1 MPPQPDPTPNP
12 AAPSEPARPLTG
24 RRRPRRAPGYRPQAA
39 LDAGASPT
47 FASGFHSFLATGRLS
62 LALRLGLRYGVDRK
76 YLPRYLGI
84 LTANALFAPL
94 RFWQTLTCARAIRR
108 TPLHPEPLFILGF
121 WRSGTTLLHNLLA
134 TDPRWG
140 FVTTYQAAMPDVFL
154 AGRRRIR
161 RLLASQ
167 LPETRGID
175 NIPVDFA
182 MPQEEEIAL
191 MCASACSP
199 YLSLNFPRT
208 AHAALAYLFPQELL
222 PPRARQ
228 RWQNA
233 YRRLLQAASLNM
245 DGRPLLLKS
254 PSNTARI
261 SDLLELFPAARFVYI
276 QRNPYDTLRSYIH
289 LLRLMNHWH
298 ALQRVNFH
306 QLLRRQVQT
315 YRRMA
320 QTYLQQRRLIP
331 PGRLAEIR
339 YETLE
344 QDQITQIRRIYDTLA
359 LDGYETFAPRLS
371 QYAASIA
378 NFQKNPSHISDE
390 VIRLV
395 NQYVPFLLTEYGYPR
410 LEPAADSPSS

>member
-1 MPPQPDPTPNP
+1 MPPRPEP
-12 AAPSEPARPLTG
+12 AAGPLTG
-24 RRRPRRAPGYRPQAA
+24 RRRSAAGYRPQAA

-62 LALRLGLRYGVDRK
+62 LALRLGLRYGVDRE
-76 YLPRYLGI
+76 YLPRYLGL

-94 RFWQTLTCARAIRR
+94 RFWQTLAYARAIRR
-108 TPLHPEPLFILGF
+108 APLHPEPLFILGF

-161 RLLASQ
+161 RLLASR

-199 YLSLNFPRT
+199 YVSLNFPRT
-208 AHAALAYLFPQELL
+208 ADAALAYLFPRERL
-222 PPRARQ
+222 PPRARR
-228 RWQNA
+228 RWQRE
-233 YRRLLQAASLNM
+233 YRRLLRAASLNM

-298 ALQRVNFH
+298 AFQRVDFH
-306 QLLRRQVQT
+306 HLLRRQVKI

-320 QTYLQQRRLIP
+320 QTYLHQRPLIP
-331 PGRLAEIR
+331 PGRLVEIR

-344 QDQITQIRRIYDTLA
+344 QDKTGAIRHIYDTLA
-359 LDGYETFAPRLS
+359 LDGYDAFAPGLS

-378 NFQKNPSHISDE
+378 GFQKNPPHISDE

-395 NQYVPFLLTEYGYPR
+395 NQHVPFLLTEYGYPR
-410 LEPAADSPSS
+410 QELAG

>member
-1 MPPQPDPTPNP
+1 MPPHPDSTPD
-12 AAPSEPARPLTG
+12 AAPEPAGSLTG
-24 RRRPRRAPGYRPQAA
+24 RRRRAAGYRPQAA

-47 FASGFHSFLATGRLS
+47 FTSGFHSFLATGRLS
-62 LALRLGLRYGVDRK
+62 LALRLGLRYGVDRE
-76 YLPRYLGI
+76 YLPRYLGL

-94 RFWQTLTCARAIRR
+94 RFWQTLAYARAIRR
-108 TPLHPEPLFILGF
+108 APLHPEPLFILGF

-161 RLLASQ
+161 RLLASR

-199 YLSLNFPRT
+199 YVSLNFPRT
-208 AHAALAYLFPQELL
+208 ADAALAYLFPWERLA
-222 PPRARQ
+222 PRARQ
-228 RWQNA
+228 RWQNE
-233 YRRLLQAASLNM
+233 YRRLLRAASLNM

-298 ALQRVNFH
+298 AFQLVDFG
-306 QLLRRQVQT
+306 QLLRRQVKI
-315 YRRMA
+315 YREMA
-320 QTYLQQRRLIP
+320 QTYRQQRQLIP
-331 PGRLAEIR
+331 PGRLVEIR

-344 QDQITQIRRIYDTLA
+344 QDKTGQIRHIYDTLA
-359 LDGYETFAPRLS
+359 LDGYEAFAPSLS
-371 QYAASIA
+371 QYIASIA
-378 NFQKNPSHISDE
+378 GFQKNPPHISDE

-395 NQYVPFLLTEYGYPR
+395 NQHVPFLLTEYGYPR
-410 LEPAADSPSS
+410 QEPAATQPTG